1 MQDDPA
7 KILQLHVGIALGCLR
22 RTTVRGFAG
31 CGQSRRRDL
40 YLIPSIAATV
50 GRDITNSLTFQKD
63 GATVILTRVAR
74 HIEAVL
80 QDVPDAQARAWAG
93 IDATVRD
100 DARHAIAACI
110 TRRLSERYEVL
121 PTPRPTIVP
130 ASGVWCG
137 LQDAKP
143 EKH

>member
-1 MQDDPA
+1 MQEDPA
-7 KILQLHVGIALGCLR
+7 KILQLHVCIALGCLR

-31 CGQSRRRDL
+31 CGQSRRRNL
-40 YLIPSIAATV
+40 HLIPSIADAV
-50 GRDITNSLTFQKD
+50 ARDISVSLTFQKD
-63 GATVILTRVAR
+63 GTTVILTRVAR

-80 QDVPDAQARAWAG
+80 QDVPDGQARAWAG
-93 IDATVRD
+93 IDATARD

-110 TRRLSERYEVL
+110 TRRLCERYEVL

-130 ASGVWCG
+130 ASGIWCG

-143 EKH
+143 E

>member
-22 RTTVRGFAG
+22 RTTIRGFAG

-40 YLIPSIAATV
+40 HLIPSMAATV
-50 GRDITNSLTFQKD
+50 ARDITVSLTFQKD

-74 HIEAVL
+74 HLEAVL
-80 QDVPDAQARAWAG
+80 QAIPDAQASAWAG
-93 IDATVRD
+93 IDATARD
-100 DARHAIAACI
+100 DARHAIAAFI

-137 LQDAKP
+137 LQDTKP
-143 EKH
+143 E